1 MRSQPRCP
9 PLQAAAWPDE
19 SHGTISDYW
28 LEMLVIA
35 AEGLLPPEEMSR
47 LRSEH
52 AVLAQTTIA
61 PNVAI
66 LLLATPESLLR
77 QTAHSETTVATL
89 LACQERLVDR
99 LRGGGRS
106 ACGTTAV
113 PKAMVAIDAADLRQ
127 ATLESIAAV
136 EALL

>member
-1 MRSQPRCP
+1 M
-9 PLQAAAWPDE
+9 
-19 SHGTISDYW
+19 
-28 LEMLVIA
+28 V
-35 AEGLLPPEEMSR
+35 R

-52 AVLAQTTIA
+52 AVLAQNTIA

-66 LLLATPESLLR
+66 LLLATSESLLR
-77 QTAHSETTVATL
+77 HTAHSQTSVATL

-106 ACGTTAV
+106 DCSTAAA
-113 PKAMVAIDAADLRQ
+113 PKAVVAIAAADLRQ
-127 ATLESIAAV
+127 ATLEGIAAV

>member
-1 MRSQPRCP
+1 
-9 PLQAAAWPDE
+9 L
-19 SHGTISDYW
+19 
-28 LEMLVIA
+28 
-35 AEGLLPPEEMSR
+35 SR

-52 AVLAQTTIA
+52 AVLAQTTNA

-66 LLLATPESLLR
+66 LLQATPESLLR
-77 QTAHSETTVATL
+77 QAALSETEVAAL
-89 LACQERLVDR
+89 LACQERLIGR

-106 ACGTTAV
+106 ACSTAAV
-113 PKAMVAIDAADLRQ
+113 PKAVVAIDASDLRQ